1 MRGWSGLVLASFDD
15 HAGYVYTASMG
26 GKKVSFGVG
35 YDTISCLYLYLSVF

>member
-1 MRGWSGLVLASFDD
+1 
-15 HAGYVYTASMG
+15 VYTASMG